1 MPSDPIGVIGA
12 GLMGH
17 AIAQVFATAG
27 HPVNVVDNRPDAFDA
42 AREKIERN
50 LALLVEYEVLDQA
63 AADAAPSRIS
73 FGTDLAAV
81 SDAAMV
87 IESVTED
94 PEAKNRLFHEL
105 SRLLAPATVIT
116 TNTSSIPLSVMAE
129 ATGRPDR
136 FATSHFF
143 RPGYIIPMV
152 EVSRGAQTSE
162 ATIDTVVHLLRGAGR
177 RPIRINADLPGQAAN
192 RLRQALFREALDLVE
207 RGVVSA
213 EDIDE
218 LAALSFGQRLP
229 LFGVIKDRDLVG
241 LEITLKGADCIWPD
255 LARTDRAHDSLRA
268 LVDAGSFG
276 LKSGRGFFDW
286 SHVDF
291 AEYWESMERK
301 QLEIDR
307 TLRKIG
313 AMPT

>member
-27 HPVNVVDNRPDAFDA
+27 HPVNVVDDRPEAFDP
-42 AREKIERN
+42 AREKIDRN
-50 LALLVEYEVLDQA
+50 LALLVEYEMLDQA
-63 AADAAPSRIS
+63 AAAAAPSRIS

-81 SDAAMV
+81 GDAVLVVEA
-87 IESVTED
+87 VTED
-94 PEAKNRLFHEL
+94 AEAKNRLFREL
-105 SRLLAPATVIT
+105 SPLLAPATVIT

-143 RPGYIIPMV
+143 RPGYIIPLV
-152 EVSRGAQTSE
+152 EVSRGAQTSD
-162 ATIDTVVHLLRGAGR
+162 ATVETVSRLLRGVGL
-177 RPIRINADLPGQAAN
+177 RPIRINADLPGQVAN

-207 RGVVSA
+207 RGIVSA

-218 LAALSFGQRLP
+218 LAALTFGQRLP
-229 LFGVIKDRDLVG
+229 LLGVIKDRDLVG
-241 LEITLKGADCIWPD
+241 LEITLQGADRIWPD
-255 LARTDRAHDSLRA
+255 LARAERAHDSLRA
-268 LVDAGSFG
+268 LVEAGSLG

-301 QLEIDR
+301 QLEIAR

-313 AMPT
+313 VTPA